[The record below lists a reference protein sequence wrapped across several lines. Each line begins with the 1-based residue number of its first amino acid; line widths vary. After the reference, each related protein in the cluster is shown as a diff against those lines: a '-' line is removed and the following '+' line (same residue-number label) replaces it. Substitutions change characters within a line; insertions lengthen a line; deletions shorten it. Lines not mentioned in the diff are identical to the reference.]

1 MVALT
6 AATPPTL
13 TVAPP
18 QRQVFNPVRVAVTNS
33 PRAARPRSSVRPGV
47 RVTQAVSSSKL
58 HDKISNLCVVQEV
71 IIHLHQYH
79 SVEFEHGDG
88 HGVSLAAGV

>member
-13 TVAPP
+13 TVAPE
-18 QRQVFNPVRVAVTNS
+18 VFNPVRVAVTNS